1 MRHPLLKSF
10 QEKEDESLLK
20 QMRFHAQTDQ
30 SPDPKYTR
38 LLRLAAIRIEELNAY
53 VAKLEDEQ
61 NDPTKL
67 ENVGSLIKCGT
78 HTKSG

>member
-10 QEKEDESLLK
+10 EKAEDEDLLK
-20 QMRFHAQTDQ
+20 QMRFHAQVGQ

-38 LLRLAAIRIEELNAY
+38 LLRLAAIRIEELNHHLS
-53 VAKLEDEQ
+53 KLEEK